1 MENNLEKAK
10 ELFFQSLE
18 YQFKGDLKQ
27 AKLILEEAL
36 VLVPERS
43 SIINNLLV
51 INFSLKDKNSLVK
64 LSKHIDQIGVENEHY
79 SKLAHAYIDFLNK
92 NYENSIS
99 NAKSILQKQPTDI
112 EGHCI
117 DLLIK
122 NYFKIC
128 DLENLFSYLRLSLK
142 KKINHEQ
149 SLYSVGSILQ
159 YLSKP
164 RAAIYYINKSLKIRK
179 NDSYNSCLAQSYLK
193 LKNFDKGLELW
204 ESRLLVNNTSPE
216 IIKSLRSL
224 KSINDLIN
232 KNVLIICE
240 QGLGDT
246 INFSRFV
253 KLLKNYTSQITF
265 TVQDKLYDL
274 LRDFDSVIDVKK
286 KSELSHFDYDFI
298 IPLASLMHLFK
309 IKYNDIKFDHLKIKK
324 EKYPLQLDKNKFN
337 VAFSNSG
344 NIDYINDQFRSI
356 NISKLSKIFDNLSV
370 NFFQLSQNINGM
382 YLKKPNI
389 IDASHLNFKEVANFL
404 KDIDLVFTTDTVFV
418 HLCGILKINCI
429 MLLNKNSEWRWFDS
443 KKKTIWYPS
452 IKILK
457 QKRINDWKREINIIS
472 KFIEIKY
479 QNK

>member
-10 ELFFQSLE
+10 DLFFQSLE
-18 YQFKGDLKQ
+18 YQFRGDLNQ

-36 VLVPERS
+36 ILAPKRS

-51 INFSLKDKNSLVK
+51 INFSLKDINSLIK
-64 LSKHIDQIGVENEHY
+64 LSKNIEQIGAEKEHY

-92 NYENSIS
+92 DYENSIS
-99 NAKSILQKQPTDI
+99 NAKSILQQQPTDI

-128 DLENLFSYLRLSLK
+128 DLDNLFSYLRLSLK

-164 RAAIYYINKSLKIRK
+164 RAAIYFINKSLEIRK

-193 LKNFDKGLELW
+193 LKIFDKGLQLW
-204 ESRLLVNNTSPE
+204 ESRLLVNNTNPE

-224 KSINDLIN
+224 KSANDLIN

-253 KLLKNYTSQITF
+253 KLLKKYTSQITF
-265 TVQDKLYDL
+265 TVQDNYMNC
-274 LRDFDSVIDVKK
+274 
-286 KSELSHFDYDFI
+286 SETLTA
-298 IPLASLMHLFK
+298 L
-309 IKYNDIKFDHLKIKK
+309 
-324 EKYPLQLDKNKFN
+324 
-337 VAFSNSG
+337 
-344 NIDYINDQFRSI
+344 
-356 NISKLSKIFDNLSV
+356 
-370 NFFQLSQNINGM
+370 
-382 YLKKPNI
+382 
-389 IDASHLNFKEVANFL
+389 
-404 KDIDLVFTTDTVFV
+404 
-418 HLCGILKINCI
+418 
-429 MLLNKNSEWRWFDS
+429 
-443 KKKTIWYPS
+443 
-452 IKILK
+452 
-457 QKRINDWKREINIIS
+457 
-472 KFIEIKY
+472 
-479 QNK
+479 